1 MECVQWVDQKISG
14 TKAPPEKFDT
24 AQESK
29 LTKIIQKIGNPNYDH
44 RLDPTEYQRN
54 DKQYLGPQALDGPLK
69 FLPWTMGPYN
79 LCWLAACALRLRAT
93 RGTRSM
99 VGFTVTQWVTILH
112 QSVCEE
118 KWIWSLRSQRPKV
131 WFTFWCLVVWCM
143 AGKHRAWWLRLVCS
157 CLWNPQSLAR
167 PSWQSLQRLELWEKV
182 EAKVIESSLSF
193 NRICNWEAFLS
204 TSQAENC
211 GTLCH

>member
-1 MECVQWVDQKISG
+1 MCTVSG
-14 TKAPPEKFDT
+14 
-24 AQESK
+24 SK
-29 LTKIIQKIGNPNYDH
+29 NIWSQGTTWKVRHCTRKRAKLSKRLVTQIMTIGWIQLNIKEMINNT
-44 RLDPTEYQRN
+44 LDR
-54 DKQYLGPQALDGPLK
+54 KLALNGPLK
-69 FLPWTMGPYN
+69 FLPWSMGPYN

-131 WFTFWCLVVWCM
+131 WFTFWCLVVWCI

-157 CLWNPQSLAR
+157 CLRNPQSLAR
-167 PSWQSLQRLELWEKV
+167 PSWKSHQRLELWEKV

>member
-93 RGTRSM
+93 RGIRSL
-99 VGFTVTQWVTILH
+99 VGFTVTQWVTIL
-112 QSVCEE
+112 QLQFFTIYYITIYYNSQWG

-131 WFTFWCLVVWCM
+131 WFTFWCFVVWCM
-143 AGKHRAWWLRLVCS
+143 AGQGFIGV
-157 CLWNPQSLAR
+157 
-167 PSWQSLQRLELWEKV
+167 
-182 EAKVIESSLSF
+182 
-193 NRICNWEAFLS
+193 
-204 TSQAENC
+204 
-211 GTLCH
+211 